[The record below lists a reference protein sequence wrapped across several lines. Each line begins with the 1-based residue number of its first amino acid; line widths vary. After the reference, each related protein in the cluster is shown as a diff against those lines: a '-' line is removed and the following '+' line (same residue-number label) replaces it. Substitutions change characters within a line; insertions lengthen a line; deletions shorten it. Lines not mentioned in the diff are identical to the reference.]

1 MFLLKKILGDLPM
14 EIKKDIISDIEE
26 KVVDI
31 AQQKKLKEK
40 KKILSG

>member
-1 MFLLKKILGDLPM
+1 M
-14 EIKKDIISDIEE
+14 EIKKDIISNIEE